1 MLFKTK
7 FHEGIRNG
15 SITLTFRAWKS
26 ARAKVGKQYRF
37 GPEERVEVEAVEE
50 VEISTISDEE
60 AHRSGFTSATELRSF
75 LLMHSPE
82 AVTPKSTLFR
92 VSFHYVKISD
102 EVPQGDLSL
111 EEITEKLEKMDRLS
125 KYGPWTRQTL
135 EIIAQN
141 PRTAA
146 SKLAPLLG
154 RETRPFKADV
164 RKLKKL
170 GLTVSFEVGYE
181 LTSLGKAFL
190 CLLFQLIPQAFIAI
204 LKFAYL

>member
-37 GPEERVEVEAVEE
+37 GPEEGVEVGAIDE
-50 VEISTISDEE
+50 VVVSNITDEE
-60 AHRSGFTSATELRSF
+60 ARRSGFMSATELCDF
-75 LLMHSPE
+75 LLKNS
-82 AVTPKSTLFR
+82 TDSLTQKSTVFR

-102 EVPQGDLSL
+102 EVPQAQLTLD
-111 EEITEKLEKMDRLS
+111 EIAAKLEKMDRLS
-125 KYGPWTRQTL
+125 KHGAWTKQTL

-181 LTSLGKAFL
+181 LTSLGKTFL
-190 CLLFQLIPQAFIAI
+190 SL
-204 LKFAYL
+204 

>member
-26 ARAKVGKQYRF
+26 ARVKVGKQYRF
-37 GPEERVEVEAVEE
+37 GPEEGVEVGVVDE
-50 VEISTISDEE
+50 VVVSAIDDEE
-60 AHRSGFTSATELRSF
+60 ARRSGFASAAELRTF
-75 LLMHSPE
+75 LMKYSPE
-82 AVTPKSTLFR
+82 ELTPKSTLFR

-102 EVPQGDLSL
+102 EVSQVDISLAEIQG
-111 EEITEKLEKMDRLS
+111 KLEKMDRLS
-125 KYGPWTRQTL
+125 KHGPWTKQTL

-154 RETRPFKADV
+154 RETRPFKAEV

-181 LTSLGKAFL
+181 LTPLGEAFL
-190 CLLFQLIPQAFIAI
+190 ARNFS
-204 LKFAYL
+204 